1 MFKNA
6 PKHLFFLIVFSSI
19 IAWVLGL
26 FFQHLIPNNMS
37 PFQPYST
44 ILFVALSVSL
54 FAQDPPVNN
63 TYQTA
68 TELTVHTGS
77 CSTQNLGDLTHATNT
92 NDMDYRSFCVYS
104 DFSIDDEFPY
114 ADVWYK
120 ATVPSSGNLAIQTTS
135 AEESLMSRTVMV
147 AYTLEGGVLTEIDC
161 VDGSLSNYN
170 SLLSKIIMTGQTPS
184 TDIYFM
190 VAEFENVKN
199 GNTDH
204 LGSFNICA
212 YEPVPIN
219 NTYETATE
227 LIVQPD
233 SCSTQTFGNLF
244 LATNSNGMDYRSE
257 CINSG
262 GGYYE
267 TAYSDVWYKTIV
279 PSSGN
284 LAIQT

>member
-1 MFKNA
+1 
-6 PKHLFFLIVFSSI
+6 
-19 IAWVLGL
+19 
-26 FFQHLIPNNMS
+26 
-37 PFQPYST
+37 
-44 ILFVALSVSL
+44 
-54 FAQDPPVNN
+54 
-63 TYQTA
+63 
-68 TELTVHTGS
+68 
-77 CSTQNLGDLTHATNT
+77 
-92 NDMDYRSFCVYS
+92 
-104 DFSIDDEFPY
+104 
-114 ADVWYK
+114 
-120 ATVPSSGNLAIQTTS
+120 
-135 AEESLMSRTVMV
+135 
-147 AYTLEGGVLTEIDC
+147 
-161 VDGSLSNYN
+161 
-170 SLLSKIIMTGQTPS
+170 MTGQTPS

-219 NTYETATE
+219 NTYERATE